1 MFFSGKFA
9 PTGGIEL
16 MSSPHTFPR
25 AVFFTGKVR
34 TGSDGIETGSDRFRQ
49 VQTGSDGHGQVRDR
63 FEMKR
68 STCVASFVDDDD
80 ERDHNS
86 CINYVRNERMKVFC
100 GKSIGTSH

>member
-49 VQTGSDGHGQVRDR
+49 VRKRSDGFETGGFRRFLTDSDRFGQIGDR
-63 FEMKR
+63 FE
-68 STCVASFVDDDD
+68 T
-80 ERDHNS
+80 ER
-86 CINYVRNERMKVFC
+86 F
-100 GKSIGTSH
+100 